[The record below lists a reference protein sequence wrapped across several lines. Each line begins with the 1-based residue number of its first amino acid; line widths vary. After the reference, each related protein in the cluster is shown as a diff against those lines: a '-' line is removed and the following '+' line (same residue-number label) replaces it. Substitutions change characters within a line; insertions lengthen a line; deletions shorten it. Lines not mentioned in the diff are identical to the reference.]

1 MDYLTAYAYLL
12 IAPMSL
18 ISSLFLALLGTSSSF
33 REPPGNLICMIAF
46 AELLLSGHYFLSA
59 LFTTWI
65 TNKTYGP
72 ESIFCQVNAI
82 VAIFAGLLAYCYNI
96 FFLLTVI
103 RKMKNLINRKV
114 SILCSS
120 WFIHIISWAIP
131 ISTVIYA
138 YIKGM
143 FGISHS
149 GTCSFTMSHT
159 PNNNS
164 ESFGLEKIVILVSNS
179 LIIVL
184 AVYT

>member
-18 ISSLFLALLGTSSSF
+18 ISSLSLALLGTSSRF
-33 REPPGNLICMIAF
+33 RQPPGNLICMIAF
-46 AELLLSGHYFLSA
+46 AELLLSGHYFFSA

-72 ESIFCQVNAI
+72 ESLFCQVNAI
-82 VAIFAGLLAYCYNI
+82 VAIFAGLLAYCYNV

-114 SILCSS
+114 SILCSR
-120 WFIHIISWAIP
+120 WFVHIISWAIP

-138 YIKGM
+138 YINGM

-149 GTCSFTMSHT
+149 GTCSFTMNNA
-159 PNNNS
+159 PNNQGG
-164 ESFGLEKIVILVSNS
+164 SFGLEKIVVVVSNC
-179 LIIVL
+179 LIIGL
-184 AVYT
+184 SVYA

>member
-1 MDYLTAYAYLL
+1 MDYLTAHAYLL
-12 IAPMSL
+12 IAPMSF

-33 REPPGNLICMIAF
+33 REPPGNMICMIAF
-46 AELLLSGHYFLSA
+46 ADMLLSGHYFLSA

-72 ESIFCQVNAI
+72 ESVFCQVNAI
-82 VAIFAGLLAYCYNI
+82 VAIFAGLLAYCYNV

-103 RKMKNLINRKV
+103 CKIKNLINRKV
-114 SILCSS
+114 SILCSP
-120 WFIHIISWAIP
+120 WFVHIISWAIP

-138 YIKGM
+138 HINGM

-149 GTCSFTMSHT
+149 GTCSFTMNHA
-159 PNNNS
+159 PKIHG

-179 LIIVL
+179 LIIGL